1 MASEELL
8 FANDARGAVE
18 RASRTRG
25 WFLLVLI
32 IALLALLAAWANW
45 AKVPKV
51 TSGIG
56 RVVPSQQTQIV
67 ESLEPGIVAEILVRE
82 GDIVEAGQGLIRI
95 DDTGASSKQ
104 GELRRRQAS
113 LTAELDRLRAHAGG
127 AETFEIPGDADAATK
142 AFYADQRASF
152 IAKKNQLAE
161 LAGIREQ
168 KLAQK
173 INSLAEVRANIARN
187 EELLGLANEE
197 LKLVKRLYSR
207 KAVTQLEFIQAQRES
222 TRLKGDIAVGQASL
236 KRLQSEVDEAKAS
249 LKTDETEYLTE
260 IGSRISKINAD
271 LAVIQQTLRAANDT
285 VRRTMLRAPVAGTV
299 NKLSVAAVNEVV
311 NAGTSVVEI
320 IPKDDRLL
328 IEARVRPEDIGF
340 IHPDLSATIRI
351 TAYDY
356 TKFGTLSGRVE
367 RIGADTVTDDQGNT
381 FYRVIVQTD
390 LNDGEYAKSNLQV
403 IPGMIATVDIETGSR
418 TILEYLLKP
427 VLVMKDRALRD
438 PR

>member
-25 WFLLVLI
+25 WFLLVLV

-127 AETFEIPGDADAATK
+127 AETFEIPGDVDASTK

-222 TRLKGDIAVGQASL
+222 TRLKGEIAVGQASL
-236 KRLQSEVDEAKAS
+236 KRLQSEVEEAKAS

-367 RIGADTVTDDQGNT
+367 RIGADSVTEDQGNT

-418 TILEYLLKP
+418 TILE
-427 VLVMKDRALRD
+427 
-438 PR
+438 

>member
-222 TRLKGDIAVGQASL
+222 TRLKGEIAVGQASL
-236 KRLQSEVDEAKAS
+236 KRLQSEVEEAKAS

>member
-25 WFLLVLI
+25 WFLLVLV

-127 AETFEIPGDADAATK
+127 AETFEIPGDVDASTK

-152 IAKKNQLAE
+152 VAKKNQLAE

-173 INSLAEVRANIARN
+173 INSLAEVRANIVRN

-222 TRLKGDIAVGQASL
+222 TRLKGEIAVGQASL
-236 KRLQSEVDEAKAS
+236 KRLQSEVEEAKAS

-367 RIGADTVTDDQGNT
+367 RIGADSVTDDQGNT

-390 LNDGEYAKSNLQV
+390 LNDGEYAKSSLQV

>member
-1 MASEELL
+1 M
-8 FANDARGAVE
+8 
-18 RASRTRG
+18 
-25 WFLLVLI
+25 
-32 IALLALLAAWANW
+32 
-45 AKVPKV
+45 
-51 TSGIG
+51 
-56 RVVPSQQTQIV
+56 
-67 ESLEPGIVAEILVRE
+67 
-82 GDIVEAGQGLIRI
+82 
-95 DDTGASSKQ
+95 
-104 GELRRRQAS
+104 
-113 LTAELDRLRAHAGG
+113 RAHAGG
-127 AETFEIPGDADAATK
+127 AETFEIPGDVDASTK

-173 INSLAEVRANIARN
+173 INSLAEVRANIVRN

-222 TRLKGDIAVGQASL
+222 TRLKGEIAVGQASL
-236 KRLQSEVDEAKAS
+236 KRLQSEVEEAKAS

-367 RIGADTVTDDQGNT
+367 RIGADSVTDDQGNT

-390 LNDGEYAKSNLQV
+390 LNDGEYAKSSLQV

>member
-127 AETFEIPGDADAATK
+127 AETFEIPGDVDASTK

-222 TRLKGDIAVGQASL
+222 TRLKGEIAVGQASL